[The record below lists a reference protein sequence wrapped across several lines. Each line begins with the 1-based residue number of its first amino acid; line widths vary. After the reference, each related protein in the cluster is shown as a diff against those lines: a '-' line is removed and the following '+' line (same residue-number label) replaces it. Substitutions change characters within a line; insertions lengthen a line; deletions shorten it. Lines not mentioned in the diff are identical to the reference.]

1 VSSEPT
7 PVARKLGALVRR
19 LASNHDGEVVATVH
33 AIVRTLKSA
42 GSDLHALADKI
53 ERPTGIA
60 EADMKRLFQA
70 GYDAGLAACEE
81 AHYGDGEFRSV
92 NGGDPD
98 WREVAQYCYR
108 KRGQLSERE
117 KEFID
122 SVRSQLVW
130 RDPTEKQR
138 KWLRSIFLRLG
149 GQL

>member
-1 VSSEPT
+1 VNGDPT

-19 LASNHDGEVVATVH
+19 LASNHDGEVVAVVH

-60 EADMKRLFQA
+60 EADMRRLFQA

-81 AHYGDGEFRSV
+81 AHNGDGGFHTVAGS
-92 NGGDPD
+92 DPD
-98 WREVAQYCYR
+98 WREVARYCYR
-108 KRGQLSERE
+108 KRTQLSERE
-117 KEFID
+117 AEFVE
-122 SVRSQLVW
+122 SVSSQLVW

-149 GQL
+149 GRL